1 MSFSSQMQLS
11 KQQLMQAQDK
21 YHSNSMLCEILA
33 MAESLPF
40 RLCLEN
46 NRNYPNKLFFDKYDY
61 GQIKYNNNS
70 SLIAKKLVV
79 GIDTFIDSFKVYEE
93 DYKKYS
99 YPSNLNPQQICE
111 YLCKWKEYVPQEIV
125 GYYDNLINFFKTGK
139 INNFPMTYNNKNNPF
154 IKQGN
159 LNDFADKFVN
169 SQYMINTGNK
179 NVKDLYEKSGKYEF
193 NAEIG
198 QPYDNKL
205 RNNIEHAKKVRNG
218 DNNYDPK

>member
-1 MSFSSQMQLS
+1 MSYLKQMQYS

-21 YHSNSMLCEILA
+21 YHSNSMLCEILS

-46 NRNYPNKLFFDKYDY
+46 NINYPYKLFFDKYDY

-70 SLIAKKLVV
+70 SVIAKKLVV
-79 GIDTFIDSFKVYEE
+79 GIGTFLDSFKVYEE

-111 YLCKWKEYVPQEIV
+111 YLLKWQEYVPQEITK
-125 GYYDNLINFFKTGK
+125 YYDNLINFFKTGK
-139 INNFPMTYNNKNNPF
+139 INNFPMTYNNKKEPF

-169 SQYMINTGNK
+169 SQYMINAGNK
-179 NVKDLYEKSGKYEF
+179 NVKELYEKNGKYEF

-198 QPYDNKL
+198 QSCDNKL